1 MAQTTSMS
9 DGIMPRRKLMTVWDG
24 QRYRLR
30 CMTEQEAFEQER
42 EMEGPIAALD
52 NWRYR
57 QQPVW
62 LLIAEGARG

>member
-1 MAQTTSMS
+1 
-9 DGIMPRRKLMTVWDG
+9 MPRRKLMTVWDG

-30 CMTEQEAFEQER
+30 SMTEQEAFDSDR
-42 EMEGPIAALD
+42 ETAGTIAALD

-62 LLIAEGARG
+62 LLIAEGHRG